1 MLDVVALGELLI
13 DFTCISADADGYPTM
28 AAHPGGA
35 PANYLAAVTKF
46 GGKTAMLGKVGTDAF
61 GKLLTGTLEKAGIDT
76 RGLIATPDVFTT
88 LAFVTLD
95 ETGNRE
101 FSFARKPGADTCIG
115 TDEVRYDLLDETKVL
130 HFGTLSLTDEPAR
143 SATYAAVEYCREHG
157 KLISFD
163 PNLRKP
169 LWRDLEE
176 AKKQMLWG
184 LAHADVVKIS
194 DEEVEFLFGLG
205 VQAGAAHILKEF
217 GVKLVFVTCGPEGC
231 WFDNGTARGMTPSLR
246 DIKVLDTT
254 GAGDIFGG
262 SAMWKLLQT
271 GKAPADLTEGDL
283 RDITAFACTS
293 AGLSTTRP
301 GGISSVPAYEEVL
314 SRMEK

>member
-194 DEEVEFLFGLG
+194 DEEVEFLFGLD

-262 SAMWKLLQT
+262 SAMWKLLET

-301 GGISSVPAYEEVL
+301 GGISSVPEYEEVL
-314 SRMEK
+314 ARMGK